1 MTKKND
7 MLVFRAADLVVRA
20 ILRLMPPT
28 DTAIHLALSWGYRF
42 DPKPHTFR
50 LRSGL
55 LFRYPKTDFI
65 PLLLSYVGTF
75 EPGVIKLLRQ
85 LLKRGD
91 TVLDVG
97 ANIGFHTLECWNAVG
112 RDGRVISIE
121 AMPQHASSVRENL
134 SLNQFPTA
142 DVLNV
147 AVGDRDGEIS
157 LGLPEG
163 GNQGMYGINAGQPL
177 ATVALRRIDDL
188 LPDLPSLALLKM
200 DIEGAELM
208 ALKGAEATLRRHRPA
223 IVIELNEK
231 ALQRCGASS
240 KDVVSFLEDLG
251 YRGQTITADGL
262 RPLNDIHDCDECLFL
277 PQGAAAAGN

>member
-97 ANIGFHTLECWNAVG
+97 ANIGFHTLECWNAG
-112 RDGRVISIE
+112 MRSAGTGGSFRSKRCHS
-121 AMPQHASSVRENL
+121 MRRL
-134 SLNQFPTA
+134 SGKTS
-142 DVLNV
+142 
-147 AVGDRDGEIS
+147 R
-157 LGLPEG
+157 
-163 GNQGMYGINAGQPL
+163 
-177 ATVALRRIDDL
+177 
-188 LPDLPSLALLKM
+188 
-200 DIEGAELM
+200 
-208 ALKGAEATLRRHRPA
+208 
-223 IVIELNEK
+223 
-231 ALQRCGASS
+231 
-240 KDVVSFLEDLG
+240 
-251 YRGQTITADGL
+251 
-262 RPLNDIHDCDECLFL
+262 
-277 PQGAAAAGN
+277 